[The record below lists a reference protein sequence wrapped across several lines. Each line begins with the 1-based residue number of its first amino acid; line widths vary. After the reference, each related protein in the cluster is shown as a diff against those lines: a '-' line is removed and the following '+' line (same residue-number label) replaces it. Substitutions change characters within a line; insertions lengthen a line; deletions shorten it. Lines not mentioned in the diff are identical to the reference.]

1 MLNEALRLIRVFHD
15 MKQADA
21 AKALGVSPSY
31 LSEVE
36 TGKKKPTLELVE
48 KYAETF
54 RIPAS
59 SILYFSEN
67 MGQARIVET
76 ARTAVAGKIIKLMQ
90 FLEAKANHPNVD

>member
-15 MKQADA
+15 MKQAEA
-21 AKALGVSPSY
+21 AKALGVSASY

-36 TGKKKPTLELVE
+36 KGRKRPTLELVE
-48 KYAETF
+48 KYAETY

-59 SILYFSEN
+59 SIMYFSEN
-67 MGQARIVET
+67 MGQGRAVEA

-90 FLEAKANHPNVD
+90 FLEAKAEKVDAD

>member
-15 MKQADA
+15 MKQAEA
-21 AKALGVSPSY
+21 AKALGVSASY

-36 TGKKKPTLELVE
+36 KGKKKPTLELVE
-48 KYAETF
+48 RYAETY

-59 SILYFSEN
+59 SIMYFSEN
-67 MGQARIVET
+67 MGQARAVEA

-90 FLEAKANHPNVD
+90 FLEAKAEKVDAD